1 MSSNDMT
8 VMLLYGGPPLL
19 IMLMLVYGVSLV
31 QTKPN
36 QSPPTLGAKIFGWS
50 IILLSLAIIIL
61 AIASM
66 LKKNK

>member
-1 MSSNDMT
+1 MSSNEMA

-19 IMLMLVYGVSLV
+19 IMLMLAYGVSLV

-36 QSPPTLGAKIFGWS
+36 QTPPTLGTKMFGWS
-50 IILLSLAIIIL
+50 LILLSLAIVIL

-66 LKKNK
+66 MKKNK

>member
-36 QSPPTLGAKIFGWS
+36 QTPPTVGAKIFG
-50 IILLSLAIIIL
+50 
-61 AIASM
+61 
-66 LKKNK
+66 